1 MKIEVGLDD
10 RTLLAIDK
18 LTYALQQMVR
28 PECHYTGAQAATPPV
43 SPPAKTPTMAE
54 YCVPVTPPAPPVTPT
69 PPVVT
74 PPAPVVTPTQLAADP
89 FAVGEPQPR
98 TVSDD
103 ELRSAMQAVLTQ
115 QGGKDAVG
123 ALLAKKYK
131 VPMVRELNPS
141 RRAELVEDLARGIPA
156 IVAMVGAAG

>member
-28 PECHYTGAQAATPPV
+28 PECHYTGAQAATPP
-43 SPPAKTPTMAE
+43 A
-54 YCVPVTPPAPPVTPT
+54 PVVTPT

-74 PPAPVVTPTQLAADP
+74 PAPPVVTPAPPVVTPPAPVATVPAADP

-115 QGGKDAVG
+115 PGGKDAVG

>member
-28 PECHYTGAQAATPPV
+28 PECHYTGAQAATPP
-43 SPPAKTPTMAE
+43 A
-54 YCVPVTPPAPPVTPT
+54 PVVTPT

-74 PPAPVVTPTQLAADP
+74 PTPPLVTPTPPVVTPTQLAGDP
-89 FAVGEPQPR
+89 FAVSEPQPR

-115 QGGKDAVG
+115 PGGKEAVT
-123 ALLAKKYK
+123 ALIVKKYG